1 MKLAM
6 ITDPIIS
13 RALGYP
19 YSIPD
24 HDFMLDNGDLMRL
37 EEGFSLENRTA
48 VLAVG
53 SNRSPEQLIRKFGN
67 KSILPVTHAQLF
79 DYDVVYAAHIASYG
93 SIPAALAPS
102 FGTIVSVSITW
113 LTGLQLKRMH
123 ETEAIGINYDYGIAS
138 NLVFKTSTEHKIDAI
153 GCYLGRHGYLNIDG
167 NVIALQE
174 IVAKNRIFKSLN
186 QSEILRRICM
196 EQSNGLQLEEWLKI
210 IIDNQETRQEVTTR
224 LSWNAIIKSL
234 PAFKIL
240 DVKAL

>member
-19 YSIPD
+19 YSTPEY
-24 HDFMLDNGDLMRL
+24 DFMLDNGDLRRL

-53 SNRSPEQLIRKFGN
+53 SNRSPAQLLRKFGN
-67 KSILPVTHAQLF
+67 KSIIPVTHAQLF

-93 SIPAALAPS
+93 SIPATLAQS
-102 FGTIVSVSITW
+102 TGTIVSVPITW
-113 LTGLQLKRMH
+113 LSGSQLKRMH

-138 NLVFKTSTEHKIDAI
+138 NLVFTTSTDHKIDAI

-196 EQSNGLQLEEWLKI
+196 ELSNGLQLEEWLKV
-210 IIDNQETRQEVTTR
+210 IIDNQEIRQEVTAR
-224 LSWNAIIKSL
+224 LSRDAIIKSL

-240 DVKAL
+240 DAKAL

>member
-19 YSIPD
+19 YSTPEY
-24 HDFMLDNGDLMRL
+24 DFMLDNGDLRRL

-53 SNRSPEQLIRKFGN
+53 SNRSPAQLLRKFGN
-67 KSILPVTHAQLF
+67 KSIIPVTHAQLF

-93 SIPAALAPS
+93 SIPATLAQS
-102 FGTIVSVSITW
+102 TGTIVSVSITW
-113 LTGLQLKRMH
+113 LSGSQLKRMH

-138 NLVFKTSTEHKIDAI
+138 NLAFTTNTGCKIDAI

-167 NVIALQE
+167 DAIALQE
-174 IVAKNRIFKSLN
+174 IVGKNRIFKSLN

-196 EQSNGLQLEEWLKI
+196 EESNELQLEEWLKT
-210 IIDNQETRQEVTTR
+210 IIDNQEIRQEVTTR
-224 LSWNAIIKSL
+224 LSRDSIIKSL

-240 DVKAL
+240 DAKAL